1 MKRILLSLMLVL
13 AAFTVG
19 AQEVIKGDA
28 NNDKKVTKLDV
39 LEVSDAI
46 MDRPSDH
53 FNAKNADANSDDKI
67 NAADIVTIIN
77 IIKKKNK

>member
-1 MKRILLSLMLVL
+1 MFRDFFLSLPQVIKTMNYMKRILLSLMLVL
-13 AAFTVG
+13 AAVTVG

-53 FNAKNADANSDDKI
+53 FNAKNADAL
-67 NAADIVTIIN
+67 
-77 IIKKKNK
+77 

>member
-1 MKRILLSLMLVL
+1 MFRDFFLSLPQIIKTRNYMKRILLSLMLVL

-53 FNAKNADANSDDKI
+53 FNAKNADAL
-67 NAADIVTIIN
+67 
-77 IIKKKNK
+77 

>member
-1 MKRILLSLMLVL
+1 MFRDFFLYLPQVIKTRNYMKRILLSLMLVL
-13 AAFTVG
+13 AAFTVS
-19 AQEVIKGDA
+19 AQGIRKGDA

-53 FNAKNADANSDDKI
+53 FNAKNADAL
-67 NAADIVTIIN
+67 
-77 IIKKKNK
+77 

>member
-1 MKRILLSLMLVL
+1 MFRDFFLSLPQIIKTRNYMKRILLSLMLVL
-13 AAFTVG
+13 AAVTVG

-53 FNAKNADANSDDKI
+53 FNAKNADAL
-67 NAADIVTIIN
+67 
-77 IIKKKNK
+77 